1 LTYSLPQALY
11 EGVKLGRN
19 VDVFLRG
26 GLGNQ
31 LFQYAFGIEASRR
44 LDATLMLRAD
54 LLPQSQDAIGQ
65 VSRFPFALS
74 QLGVAASNRW
84 GLKQPAYG
92 TSLVSKLLQLQRD
105 VAERHCAPFLRLGF
119 LACEHRHEFQEIS
132 YPWWINSL
140 CLRSDT
146 ALEHLPIIRKQLYN
160 LKDTGDDYRHLL
172 EISKQVSI
180 LAVHFRQGDY
190 LRHQPKYGSL
200 NLNYFRD
207 AITPHLGPGVSV
219 WVFSDSDFTESE
231 LGTQLY
237 REFADK
243 WIGPDVGMTPLEL
256 VSIMARAKYFVG
268 SNSTLS
274 WWVGVLGYENSSNI
288 CMPLIKEAQSNVTTQ
303 LGDMSGWQVIP
314 V

>member
-1 LTYSLPQALY
+1 M
-11 EGVKLGRN
+11 GRN

-31 LFQYAFGIEASRR
+31 LFQYSFGLEASLR
-44 LDATLMLRAD
+44 LGFPLKLRTD
-54 LLPQSQDAIGQ
+54 LLPMSQDSIGH
-65 VSRFPFALS
+65 VSRFPFALA
-74 QLGVAASNRW
+74 QLGVTASNRW
-84 GLKQPAYG
+84 NLKQPSNG
-92 TSLVSKLLQLQRD
+92 TSFVSKILQFQR
-105 VAERHCAPFLRLGF
+105 AAAGTHCAQFLRRGF
-119 LACEHRHEFQEIS
+119 LACEHKHEFQDIT
-132 YPWWINSL
+132 YPHWINSL

-160 LKDTGDDYRHLL
+160 LKDIGDDYRQML
-172 EISKQVSI
+172 EISRRVSI

-190 LRHQPKYGSL
+190 LRHQTKYGSL

-231 LGTQLY
+231 LGTELY

-243 WIGPDVGMTPLEL
+243 WIGPDVAMTPLEL